1 MLPAHRMSH
10 EAHYGN
16 LPIMSK
22 NVFYFEPLPYGSE
35 FGRPTRQWCYPGMR
49 TAAQAAKKHPK
60 VKKVELAGFEPATPC
75 LQSRCSTN

>member
-1 MLPAHRMSH
+1 MLLTHRMSH

-22 NVFYFEPLPYGSE
+22 NVFVLQRSPSDRAACAPLGSGVHPGDE
-35 FGRPTRQWCYPGMR
+35 RRQSRQGIS
-49 TAAQAAKKHPK
+49 QD
-60 VKKVELAGFEPATPC
+60 KKVELAGFEPATPC